1 MGLSTVCR
9 MAIFLQESLST
20 GQAHGLLELTSRN
33 VGILE
38 PRRPYTASFDIR
50 NRRASTRITSGR
62 RTASRRR
69 ETGTAFRDRNQAD
82 VGRGDRSRIARR
94 RVDQGHLAE
103 DGVGIERFEHA
114 IA

>member
-38 PRRPYTASFDIR
+38 PRRLYTASFDIR
-50 NRRASTRITSGR
+50 NWRASTRITLRAKNGVSPTRNRNCFSGI
-62 RTASRRR
+62 
-69 ETGTAFRDRNQAD
+69 GTKLTSVA
-82 VGRGDRSRIARR
+82 
-94 RVDQGHLAE
+94 
-103 DGVGIERFEHA
+103 A
-114 IA
+114 IAFALRGAASIRAISPKMEL